1 MADPKFLRVARGFD
15 GWSPRLAI
23 VADGNREVIEVVGW
37 SGGTGNPPVSGVY
50 LGSIGYVT
58 NIADAVNIR
67 GSSSWSLNNQTGTS
81 YNVTSDDVTESGLVL
96 LTCTNASA
104 ITVNI
109 DSPAELGVPTGKSWG
124 LTICQGGAG
133 IITITA
139 TGDAVLVGQAVF
151 TTQNEAKTLIAIS
164 DTTWRLLGA
173 Q

>member
-15 GWSPRLAI
+15 GWSPRLAV

-37 SGGTGNPPVSGVY
+37 SGGAGNPPASGVY
-50 LGSIGYVT
+50 LGRTGYVT
-58 NIADAVNIR
+58 NIADAVNVR
-67 GSSSWSLNNQTGTS
+67 GSGNWTPNNQTGTS
-81 YNVTSDDVTESGLVL
+81 YTVTSDDVTESGLVL

-104 ITVNI
+104 ITVSI
-109 DSPAELGVPTGKSWG
+109 DSPAELGVPTGEVWG

-133 IITITA
+133 AITVTA
-139 TGDAVLVGQAVF
+139 TGDAILVGKAVF
-151 TTQNEAKTLIAIS
+151 TKQNEAKTLLAIS